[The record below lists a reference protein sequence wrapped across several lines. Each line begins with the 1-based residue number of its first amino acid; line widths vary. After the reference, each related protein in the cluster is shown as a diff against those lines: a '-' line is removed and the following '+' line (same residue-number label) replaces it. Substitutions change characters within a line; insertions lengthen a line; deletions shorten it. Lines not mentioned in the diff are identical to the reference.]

1 LAFFQH
7 NLHHLLTDSFDLGGL
22 GVAGSFNLTVLTS
35 GEGNGE
41 KSAKVTI
48 GGLGLY
54 ETFNEGVPLLDEGAH
69 LVSGD
74 SETIEVGE
82 AFVSFNL
89 LNLELND
96 SPGVVFLLA
105 LGQITIGDSEDATS
119 E

>member
-1 LAFFQH
+1 
-7 NLHHLLTDSFDLGGL
+7 LTDSFDLGGL

-35 GEGNGE
+35 GESNGE
-41 KSAKVTI
+41 ESAEITI

-74 SETIEVGE
+74 GETIEVGK
-82 AFVSFNL
+82 AFVSLDF

-96 SPGVVFLLA
+96 SPGIVFLLA
-105 LGQITIGDSEDATS
+105 LGQITIADSEDATS
-119 E
+119 K